1 MSTLTIVGIDVIL
14 LIVLLML
21 SVPLPYCFGGAL
33 LFMSMFGG
41 VSMKSMMLWAYSQS
55 IGTVLL
61 ASPLFILAGTYMGGS
76 GVAKKL
82 LDLCDAFVGRI
93 KGGLGIVSVVTCAI
107 IGAISGS
114 GFTGVAATGPIMIPR
129 MVEQGYPRGF
139 ATALVTVSSVLGLLI
154 PPSAIMIIYGWIT
167 ETSILACFLST
178 VGPGILVTIL
188 FCIINMFECK
198 KFDLALMP
206 QMSIKEKAVVTGKRF
221 VSAIP
226 ALLMPIIILGGIY
239 GGVFTP
245 TEAAAVAALYSIPVG
260 LWIYR
265 AMKLRDLKKMTFD
278 SICSIGSIMVM
289 IVFCLMLSQTYTML
303 KVPEALINIIFG
315 LTSNKTLI
323 LILINLFLFLVGM
336 IVNDATGMLLCAPL
350 LLPLVTKLGIN
361 PIQFAAIMGVNLAMG
376 GVTPPYASILYLGM
390 RIGKCEF
397 HEIIGPTMKLL
408 IFGYIPVVFL
418 TTFWPDLS
426 LFLPRLFGYV

>member
-1 MSTLTIVGIDVIL
+1 MDTLTVVGLDVIL

-33 LFMSMFGG
+33 LFMAVFGD

-55 IGTVLL
+55 VGTVLL
-61 ASPLFILAGTYMGGS
+61 ASPLFILAGTFMGGS
-76 GVAKKL
+76 GVAKRL

-93 KGGLGIVSVVTCAI
+93 KGGLGVVSVITCAV

-188 FCIINMFECK
+188 FCIINLRECK
-198 KFDLALMP
+198 KFDLVLMP
-206 QMSIKEKAVVTGKRF
+206 AMTTREKVRVTGKRF
-221 VSAIP
+221 WSAIP
-226 ALLMPIIILGGIY
+226 ALLMPVIILGGIY

-245 TEAAAVAALYSIPVG
+245 TEAAAVAAVYSIPVG
-260 LWIYR
+260 LWIYK
-265 AMKLRDLKKMTFD
+265 AMKMKDVKQMTFD
-278 SICSIGSIMVM
+278 SIVSIGSIMVM
-289 IVFCLMLSQTYTML
+289 IIFCLMLSQTFTML
-303 KVPEALINIIFG
+303 QVPQALIEIIFSI
-315 LTSNKTLI
+315 TTNKVLI
-323 LILINLFLFLVGM
+323 LILLNLFLFLVGM
-336 IVNDATGMLLCAPL
+336 IVNDSTGMLLCAPL
-350 LLPLVTKLGIN
+350 LLPLVQELGIS
-361 PIQFAAIMGVNLAMG
+361 PVHFAAIMGVNLAMG

-390 RIGKCEF
+390 RVGKCEF
-397 HEIIGPTMKLL
+397 KDIFGPTMKLL
-408 IFGYIPVVFL
+408 VFGYIPVVFL

>member
-1 MSTLTIVGIDVIL
+1 MSILTIVGIDVIL

-33 LFMSMFGG
+33 LFMSLFGG

-82 LDLCDAFVGRI
+82 LDLCDAFIGRI
-93 KGGLGIVSVVTCAI
+93 KGGLGVVSVVTCAI

-178 VGPGILVTIL
+178 VGPGLLVMLL
-188 FCIINMFECK
+188 FCIINLLECK
-198 KFDLALMP
+198 KFDLSLMP
-206 QMSIKEKAVVTGKRF
+206 SMPIREKVSVTGKRF

-226 ALLMPIIILGGIY
+226 ALMMPVIILGGIY

-245 TEAAAVAALYSIPVG
+245 TEAAAVAVLYSIPVG
-260 LWIYR
+260 LWIYK

-303 KVPEALINIIFG
+303 KVPEALIDIIFG

-323 LILINLFLFLVGM
+323 LILLNVFLFLVGM
-336 IVNDATGMLLCAPL
+336 IVNDSTGMLLCAPL
-350 LLPLVTKLGIN
+350 LLPLVTQLGIN

-397 HEIIGPTMKLL
+397 REIIKPTIKLL
-408 IFGYIPVVFL
+408 VFGYIPVVFL
-418 TTFWPDLS
+418 TSFWPALS